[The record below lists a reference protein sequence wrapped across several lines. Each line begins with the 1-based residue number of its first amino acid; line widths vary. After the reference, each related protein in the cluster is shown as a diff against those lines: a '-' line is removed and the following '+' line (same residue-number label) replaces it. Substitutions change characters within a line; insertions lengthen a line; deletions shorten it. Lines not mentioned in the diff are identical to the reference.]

1 MYDYIGENVC
11 MTINKNDFGNLFSIQ
26 VKAKKTSSEHVKT
39 CKLSSGIRL

>member
-26 VKAKKTSSEHVKT
+26 IKAKKTTSKHVKA
-39 CKLSSGIRL
+39 CKLSSGICL